1 VLVDH
6 HERAETFAAGGHWRR
21 RCGGETTVVEDRD
34 DRAEQWMWMWIRF
47 FWQSSLSRFFSCVS
61 WWERVAKEN
70 QRSGMLDEKKT
81 DGMLERW
88 KTEQL
93 RSF

>member
-1 VLVDH
+1 VDVDLDPVFL
-6 HERAETFAAGGHWRR
+6 AVIPF
-21 RCGGETTVVEDRD
+21 
-34 DRAEQWMWMWIRF
+34 
-47 FWQSSLSRFFSCVS
+47 RFFSCVS
-61 WWERVAKEN
+61 WWKRVAKEN